1 MAEWD
6 IHKPSGVCSGTGE
19 TIEPDEEFI
28 ATLVETQ
35 QGLVRRDYCAEYWM
49 ANRPKV
55 YCYWKSTM
63 PKGDQ
68 KKKIF
73 VDNDMLLAFFER
85 LASETDEEKVN
96 FRFVLTLVLMRKR
109 LVKYDSSET
118 IGGKE
123 IWTVRITGRDE
134 KAQVINPN
142 LTEDKIEQL
151 SDQLGQILQVEFDS
165 R

>member
-6 IHKPSGVCSGTGE
+6 IHKPTGACSGSGK
-19 TIEPDEEFI
+19 IIQPDEEFI
-28 ATLVETQ
+28 ATLIETP
-35 QGLVRRDYCAEYWM
+35 QGLGRQDYSIEYWM
-49 ANRPKV
+49 ANKPAA
-55 YCYWKSTM
+55 YCYWKSIM
-63 PKGDQ
+63 PKDDK

-96 FRFVLTLVLMRKR
+96 FRFVLTLILMRKR
-109 LVKYDSSET
+109 LVKYDSSQ
-118 IGGKE
+118 IIDGKE
-123 IWTVRITGRDE
+123 IWTVKITGRDE

-151 SDQLGQILQVEFDS
+151 SQQLGQILQVEFDS

>member
-6 IHKPSGVCSGTGE
+6 IHKPSGVCSGSGKV
-19 TIEPDEEFI
+19 IEPDEEFI
-28 ATLVETQ
+28 AALIETPG
-35 QGLVRRDYCAEYWM
+35 GLQRRDYSAEYWM
-49 ANRPKV
+49 ANRPGT
-55 YCYWKSTM
+55 YCHWKSIM
-63 PKGDQ
+63 PKDDK

-109 LVKYDSSET
+109 LVKYDSSEN
-118 IGGKE
+118 IDGKE
-123 IWTVRITGRDE
+123 IWTVKITGRDE
-134 KAQVINPN
+134 KAQVVNPN
-142 LTEDKIEQL
+142 ITEDKIEQL
-151 SDQLGQILQVEFDS
+151 SEQLGQILQIEFDS

>member
-28 ATLVETQ
+28 ATLVETP

-73 VDNDMLLAFFER
+73 VDNGMLLAFFER

>member
-6 IHKPSGVCSGTGE
+6 IHKPTGVCSGTGRA
-19 TIEPDEEFI
+19 IEPDGEFI
-28 ATLVETQ
+28 ATLVEMP
-35 QGLVRRDYCAEYWM
+35 QGFERRDYCAEYWI
-49 ANRPKV
+49 AKKPEV
-55 YCYWKSTM
+55 YCYWKSVM

-73 VDNDMLLAFFER
+73 VDNGMLLAFFER
-85 LASETDEEKVN
+85 LATETDEEKIN

-118 IGGKE
+118 VDGKE
-123 IWTVRITGRDE
+123 IWTVKITGRDE

>member
-6 IHKPSGVCSGTGE
+6 IHKPLGTCAGTGRA
-19 TIEPDEEFI
+19 IEPDEEFI
-28 ATLVETQ
+28 ATLIETP

-49 ANRPKV
+49 ANRPNV
-55 YCYWKSTM
+55 YCYWKSIM
-63 PKGDQ
+63 PKDDR

-73 VDNDMLLAFFER
+73 VDDDMLLSFFER
-85 LASETDEEKVN
+85 LASETDEEKIN

-109 LVKYDSSET
+109 VVKYDSSEN
-118 IGGKE
+118 IVGKE

-151 SDQLGQILQVEFDS
+151 SNQLGQILQVDFNG